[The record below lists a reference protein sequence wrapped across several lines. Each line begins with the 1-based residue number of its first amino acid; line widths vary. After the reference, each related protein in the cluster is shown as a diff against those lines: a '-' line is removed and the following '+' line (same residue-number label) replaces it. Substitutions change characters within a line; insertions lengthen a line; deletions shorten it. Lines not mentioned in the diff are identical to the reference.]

1 MAELGSPA
9 GVLVVGG
16 GVAALETLMALSDLA
31 GDRVRVTLVA
41 PEPDF
46 VYRPMAVAEPF
57 GLGEARRYPLRRIV
71 EDFGAGLVQAGVEAL
86 DAPARRMAL
95 RSGDTM
101 TYDTLVLAP
110 GARML
115 PAFDDALT
123 FTGPGSGPDMEALLD
138 EVDEGRVRRIAFVAP
153 TVVGWTLPLY
163 ELALMTARHVA
174 QPEIV
179 LVTPEQ
185 RPLALFGE
193 RPSAAVAEL
202 LASAGIEFVGASQV
216 EVVDGAVRLSPGGRT
231 LHVERLVA
239 LPLMRGPEL
248 EGVPAEPDFG
258 FVPVD
263 RHGRVD
269 GLDGVYAAGDAT
281 NYPVKQGGLA
291 AQQADAVAEH
301 VAARHGAPG
310 GAVSVPPGAARPA
323 VHGRPGAVHA
333 RGSGGRAAAVVA
345 ADQDRGALS
354 RAVPVRAG
362 ARPPCPDRRPR
373 ASWTS
378 RCRSIPPTKQRYGA
392 ECVATTKIQDV
403 EGAADRVGLLAH
415 P

>member
-9 GVLVVGG
+9 VVLVVGG
-16 GVAALETLMALSDLA
+16 GVAALETLMALRDLA

-57 GLGEARRYPLRRIV
+57 GLGEARRYPLRRII
-71 EDFGAGLVQAGVEAL
+71 EDFGAGLVQAGVAAL
-86 DAPARRMAL
+86 DVSARRVVL

-115 PAFDDALT
+115 PAFDEALT
-123 FTGPGSGPDMEALLD
+123 FTGPGSGAAMRALLD
-138 EVDEGRVRRIAFVAP
+138 ELEQGRVRRIAFVAP

-163 ELALMTARHVA
+163 ELALLTARYAANRRLEH
-174 QPEIV
+174 EIA
-179 LVTPEQ
+179 LVTREQ
-185 RPLALFGE
+185 RPLALFGK

-202 LASAGIEFVGASQV
+202 LAAAGIEFFGASHV
-216 EVVDGAVRLSPGGRT
+216 EMVDGAVRLAPSGRA
-231 LHVERLVA
+231 LSVERLVA
-239 LPLMRGPEL
+239 LPLVRGPEL
-248 EGVPAEPDFG
+248 EGVPAEPEFG

-281 NYPVKQGGLA
+281 NFPVKQGGLA

-301 VAARHGAPG
+301 VAARHGATVQPSPFRPVLRGLLFAG
-310 GAVSVPPGAARPA
+310 GPERYM
-323 VHGRPGAVHA
+323 
-333 RGSGGRAAAVVA
+333 RAAEQGEGVA
-345 ADQDRGALS
+345 DARAL
-354 RAVPVRAG
+354 
-362 ARPPCPDRRPR
+362 
-373 ASWTS
+373 WW
-378 RCRSIPPTKQRYGA
+378 PPTKIAGRYLAPYLYEREAAAAPGPA
-392 ECVATTKIQDV
+392 P
-403 EGAADRVGLLAH
+403 EGFADLEVPLDTADAAGMRG
-415 P
+415 